1 MPRDE
6 VELKAMVKKA
16 AQVIKEHPTLK
27 VPEAMRVA
35 KFTLDESKDRTM
47 QMRVCR
53 IIEGT
58 PATIAISQSPTQTS
72 VSTLTSPSIV
82 SGQKTKKICM
92 TSVAAGQKRVN
103 DHAAMMVKKAAHKKA
118 TTMYNSEL
126 QKPEGL
132 SAKQVS
138 QLVLGEFGVE
148 IKARTIQREICEG
161 RVGVSPKKMG
171 PQGYFPPK
179 TFDNLVNAFES
190 YIKIMQLN
198 GHGGTLSNNKL
209 KILLKKCTSPSISC
223 DTTSLF
229 CRLQKAAAD
238 SIVVGKGK
246 NAEDRRVKWMTYY
259 NLKTWFDS
267 WQEEL
272 IELGFANLDDENKV
286 VIPPDKLEHIL
297 NVDKTCLVLDGS
309 KCNRGGRPE
318 VIFYSPYLPNLDKA
332 TIKNSATT
340 TMIAGSTAAGEPIP
354 PHFQFQ
360 TRAQSVE
367 TQSVNINLVRF
378 LPNIIGKFGA
388 GEEKEWPVTFGFNAK
403 GGMDKEQFKQYFKT
417 NIVSLYPDADDKA
430 GKMVLIKV
438 DSGPERLEIDF

>member
-1 MPRDE
+1 
-6 VELKAMVKKA
+6 
-16 AQVIKEHPTLK
+16 
-27 VPEAMRVA
+27 
-35 KFTLDESKDRTM
+35 
-47 QMRVCR
+47 
-53 IIEGT
+53 
-58 PATIAISQSPTQTS
+58 
-72 VSTLTSPSIV
+72 V
-82 SGQKTKKICM
+82 SGKKTKKIRL
-92 TSVAAGQKRVN
+92 TSVAAGQKQVN
-103 DHAAMMVKKAAHKKA
+103 DHAEMMVKKAAHKKA

-161 RVGVSPKKMG
+161 RVDVSPKKMG

-209 KILLKKCTSPSISC
+209 KIMLKKCTSPSISC
-223 DTTSLF
+223 DTTSLLR
-229 CRLQKAAAD
+229 RLQKAAAN

-246 NAEDRRVKWMTYY
+246 NAEDRRVKWTTYY

-272 IELGFANLDDENKV
+272 IELGFANYDDENKV
-286 VIPPDKLEHIL
+286 AIPPDKLERIL
-297 NVDKTCLVLDGS
+297 NVNKTCLVLDGS

-318 VIFYSPYLPNLDKA
+318 VIFYSPYLPNLGKA

-367 TQSVNINLVRF
+367 TQNVNINLVRF
-378 LPNIIGKFGA
+378 LPNIIG
-388 GEEKEWPVTFGFNAK
+388 
-403 GGMDKEQFKQYFKT
+403 
-417 NIVSLYPDADDKA
+417 SLVQMKRR
-430 GKMVLIKV
+430 
-438 DSGPERLEIDF
+438 SGR